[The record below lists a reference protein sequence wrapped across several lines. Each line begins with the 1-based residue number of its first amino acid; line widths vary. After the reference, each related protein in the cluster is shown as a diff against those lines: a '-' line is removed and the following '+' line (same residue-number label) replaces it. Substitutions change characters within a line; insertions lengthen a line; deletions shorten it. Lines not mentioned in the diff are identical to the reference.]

1 MSFPSSL
8 SWSDAP
14 NILNGLAL
22 LQTAVASVSTLPTSA
37 LAVAVVVDSV
47 ADTAVARAATAVARV
62 ATAVADTASRLVRT
76 SPSSLFFLFP
86 HAGSQNPG

>member
-37 LAVAVVVDSV
+37 LAVAVVADSV
-47 ADTAVARAATAVARV
+47 ADTAVARV